1 MDNTEDGLNGGKM
14 TLENHNM
21 VILSSPNMP
30 LNIQGSVTFATLE
43 FAGFKF
49 SSYTGRE
56 YLHHIE
62 QNILKVKHQLPC
74 LKHLVICEEKY
85 KFTLDDFKAATR
97 AQQRVTTSYSISHLK
112 TSEEVLSHD

>member
-43 FAGFKF
+43 FDGFKF
-49 SSYTGRE
+49 SSRADNTY
-56 YLHHIE
+56 I
-62 QNILKVKHQLPC
+62 IL
-74 LKHLVICEEKY
+74 
-85 KFTLDDFKAATR
+85 
-97 AQQRVTTSYSISHLK
+97 SK
-112 TSEEVLSHD
+112 TF